1 MARPGSRAAGGTR
14 RAAGGGDANAWR
26 HGPPH
31 TLWHHGQVSRIDIEA
46 LEDEWE
52 EDHGLPPRPSRE
64 LSQKAK
70 QRIEALGSARVVAV
84 DRGRITVVHE
94 GEVRDATLAGTMRGT
109 KAAVGDRV
117 RIRPPRHES
126 DVARIVEVLDRETV
140 LTRTPDDT
148 LDEERVVVANADQVV
163 VVLGADNLA
172 PGTRFADRVL
182 VAASVGGLDPVV
194 CINKMDLV
202 EQADAAAASRAE
214 VEEVVGRYEQVGIEV
229 RRTCALTGAGLH
241 ELEELLVGCW
251 TAFSGH
257 SGVGKT
263 SLYNRL
269 VPHAEREVG
278 ELGRY
283 GGRHTT
289 VSSRAMEIPA
299 LDAWVVD
306 TPGVRSFGLGGVAPA
321 ELGRHFPEL
330 ADLGCELSDCLHEG
344 EPGCRL
350 GEARI
355 HPERL
360 ASYRRL
366 LAAVRE

>member
-1 MARPGSRAAGGTR
+1 MPRVAIRPTYV
-14 RAAGGGDANAWR
+14 
-26 HGPPH
+26 
-31 TLWHHGQVSRIDIEA
+31 WHHGRVSRIDIEA

-52 EDHGLPPRPSRE
+52 EDEALPPRRSRE
-64 LSQKAK
+64 LSVKAK

-94 GEVRDATLAGTMRGT
+94 GEILEATLAGTMRGT

-117 RIRPPRHES
+117 RLRPPRHES

-140 LTRTPDDT
+140 LTRTPDD
-148 LDEERVVVANADQVV
+148 DIAEERVVVANADQVI
-163 VVLGADNLA
+163 VVLAADHLEG
-172 PGTRFADRVL
+172 GTRFADRVL
-182 VAASVGGLDPVV
+182 VAASVGGLIPVLCV
-194 CINKMDLV
+194 NKTDLV
-202 EQADAAAASRAE
+202 GADESDESAE
-214 VEEVVGRYEQVGIEV
+214 VAEQDLSELVQRYEDIGVEV
-229 RRTCALTGAGLH
+229 RRTSVVTGEGID
-241 ELEELLVGCW
+241 ELRELLAGCW

-257 SGVGKT
+257 SGVGKS
-263 SLYNRL
+263 SLFNLL
-269 VPHAEREVG
+269 VPEADREVG

-289 VSSRAMEIPA
+289 TSSRAMPITS

-306 TPGVRSFGLGGVAPA
+306 TPGVRSFGLGGLRPD
-321 ELGRHFPEL
+321 ELGQHFPEL
-330 ADLGCELSDCLHEG
+330 AELDCELSDCVHET

-350 GEARI
+350 EDARI

-366 LAAVRE
+366 LSALRG

>member
-1 MARPGSRAAGGTR
+1 M
-14 RAAGGGDANAWR
+14 
-26 HGPPH
+26 
-31 TLWHHGQVSRIDIEA
+31 SRIDIEA

-52 EDHGLPPRPSRE
+52 EDEALPPRRSRE

-70 QRIEALGSARVVAV
+70 QRIEELGSARVVAV

-94 GEVRDATLAGTMRGT
+94 GTVLEATLAGTMRGT

-140 LTRTPDDT
+140 LTRTPDDAMV
-148 LDEERVVVANADQVV
+148 EERVVVANADQVV
-163 VVLGADNLA
+163 VVLAVDHLDA
-172 PGTRFADRVL
+172 GTRFADRVL
-182 VAASVGGLDPVV
+182 VAASVGGLLPVLCVNKSDLLDADPATEETPPAPPV
-194 CINKMDLV
+194 DRSG
-202 EQADAAAASRAE
+202 ERSRVSPAE
-214 VEEVVGRYEQVGIEV
+214 VDEVVARYGDIGVEV
-229 RRTCALTGAGLH
+229 RLTSALSGTGID
-241 ELEELLVGCW
+241 ELSELLTGCW

-257 SGVGKT
+257 SGVGKS
-263 SLYNRL
+263 SLFNVL
-269 VPHAEREVG
+269 VPEADRDVG

-289 VSSRAMEIPA
+289 VSSRAMPIRS

-306 TPGVRSFGLGGVAPA
+306 TPGVRSFGLGALRPE
-321 ELGRHFPEL
+321 ELARHFPEL
-330 ADLGCELSDCLHEG
+330 AELGCALNDCLHES

-350 GEARI
+350 DDASI
-355 HPERL
+355 HPARL

-366 LAAVRE
+366 LAALRG